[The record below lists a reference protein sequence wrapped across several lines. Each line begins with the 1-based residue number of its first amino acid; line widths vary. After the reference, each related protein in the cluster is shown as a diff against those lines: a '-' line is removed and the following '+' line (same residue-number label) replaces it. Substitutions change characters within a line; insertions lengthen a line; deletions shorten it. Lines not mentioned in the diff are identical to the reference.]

1 MLIFMMLGAIGFLM
15 LLLSLVFGDHGDLS
29 AEHEFGFEHGYEGG
43 DGDHENSGGPS
54 PFSMRVI
61 AIVLVFFS
69 VGGSL
74 ARYYDVSYMTSSLIG
89 VAAGLI
95 AGFLAFQFVR
105 ILWKQQASS
114 TASYEDM
121 IGITGEVK
129 TAIPSSGLGEIS
141 IVVKQRPYYL
151 SARSKNGQAIPQ
163 GATVKIMSYPGDSA
177 VVETVQE

>member
-1 MLIFMMLGAIGFLM
+1 MFIFIGLGAIGFLL
-15 LLLSLVFGDHGDLS
+15 LLLSLVLGDHDDLS
-29 AEHEFGFEHGYEGG
+29 AEHEFGFEQGYEGG
-43 DGDHENSGGPS
+43 DHETSGGPS

-74 ARYYDVSYMTSSLIG
+74 ARYYDASYMTSSLIG
-89 VAAGLI
+89 VATGLI
-95 AGFLAFQFVR
+95 AGLLAFQFVR
-105 ILWKQQASS
+105 ILWKHQASS

-129 TAIPSSGLGEIS
+129 TPIPSSGLGEIS

-151 SARSKNGQAIPQ
+151 SARSKDGQAISQ
-163 GATVKIMSYPGDSA
+163 GTTVKIISYPGDSA
-177 VVETVQE
+177 VVETVRE